1 MIIRALIRRMCSSHS
16 LGGLKPKQVCSNI
29 KTAWEVLELSLT
41 SEKDDLLI
49 PSAAKSTSLAC

>member
-16 LGGLKPKQVCSNI
+16 LGLKPKQVCSNI
-29 KTAWEVLELSLT
+29 KTAWEVLELSLN